1 MKNVIKDR
9 DNEIESL
16 KETIK
21 LLKNKGE
28 VNKLNDL
35 LEKENKTLRNEN
47 KSLKEKGGEQSKEN
61 EELLKWKADHL
72 DENTK
77 LVQENETLFLENATL
92 LDNHYIIKAKTN
104 HYFRKLNNID
114 GDKDTH
120 DLDQWLYDEDLERK
134 HEDHN
139 QEAVKQQNEEI
150 KSDIIEIVKEEQ
162 KAKEQCDEINNSECF
177 KILQYIHNIL
187 GIFINIEGYSE

>member
-1 MKNVIKDR
+1 MKSVIEDR

-16 KETIK
+16 KKTIE
-21 LLKNKGE
+21 LLKNKDQ
-28 VNKLNDL
+28 VNRLNGVL
-35 LEKENKTLRNEN
+35 KKEI
-47 KSLKEKGGEQSKEN
+47 
-61 EELLKWKADHL
+61 EELSKWVEDHQY
-72 DENTK
+72 ESAIIEK
-77 LVQENETLFLENATL
+77 LIQENETLFLENATL

-104 HYFRKLNNID
+104 LYFRKLNNID

-120 DLDQWLYDEDLERK
+120 DLDQWLDDEDLERK

-162 KAKEQCDEINNSECF
+162 KAKEQSDEINNSECF